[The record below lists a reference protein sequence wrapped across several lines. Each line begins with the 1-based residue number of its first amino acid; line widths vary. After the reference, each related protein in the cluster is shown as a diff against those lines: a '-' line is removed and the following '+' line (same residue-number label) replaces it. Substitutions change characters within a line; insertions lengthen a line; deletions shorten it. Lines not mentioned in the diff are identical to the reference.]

1 MVCKISFTK
10 WNAKIALFT
19 CVHGRYLLYQ
29 TFPNRG
35 RQTQLYFNV
44 SLPSSRRDNDEP
56 LYLKNEQLQIF
67 KKNKKST
74 KKDGL
79 KTRCSLFY

>member
-10 WNAKIALFT
+10 WNAKIALLNFSK
-19 CVHGRYLLYQ
+19 
-29 TFPNRG
+29 RG

-44 SLPSSRRDNDEP
+44 SFPSSRRDNDEP
-56 LYLKNEQLQIF
+56 LYLKNGQLQIF
-67 KKNKKST
+67 QKSQKST

-79 KTRCSLFY
+79 KTRCSLFD